1 MKLNFESLLSLDDL
15 KGAWIADE
23 NGKNFR
29 IDDFFVD
36 MSDGLG
42 TDDFARF
49 DDVWVTLVP
58 IDLQTG
64 EFSKTEN
71 KSLVNCVEPKPTAI
85 CFSLIFI
92 LYR

>member
-15 KGAWIADE
+15 KGAWISDE

-29 IDDFFVD
+29 IYDFFVD

-64 EFSKTEN
+64 EFSKTE
-71 KSLVNCVEPKPTAI
+71 KFGKPFQSLKNWTIKLNRG
-85 CFSLIFI
+85 FDND
-92 LYR
+92 

>member
-1 MKLNFESLLSLDDL
+1 
-15 KGAWIADE
+15 
-23 NGKNFR
+23 
-29 IDDFFVD
+29 

-64 EFSKTEN
+64 EFSKTE
-71 KSLVNCVEPKPTAI
+71 KQGKPFQSLKNWTIKLNRG
-85 CFSLIFI
+85 FDND
-92 LYR
+92 

>member
-1 MKLNFESLLSLDDL
+1 MKLDFESLLSLDDL

-49 DDVWVTLVP
+49 DDVWLTLVP

-64 EFSKTEN
+64 EFSKTE
-71 KSLVNCVEPKPTAI
+71 KQGKPFQSLKNWTIKLNRG
-85 CFSLIFI
+85 FDND
-92 LYR
+92 

>member
-64 EFSKTEN
+64 EFSKIE
-71 KSLVNCVEPKPTAI
+71 KQGKPFQSLKNWTIKLNRG
-85 CFSLIFI
+85 FDND
-92 LYR
+92 

>member
-15 KGAWIADE
+15 KGAWISDE
-23 NGKNFR
+23 SGKNFR

-42 TDDFARF
+42 TDNFARF

-58 IDLQTG
+58 IDIQTG
-64 EFSKTEN
+64 EFSKTE
-71 KSLVNCVEPKPTAI
+71 KHGKPFQSLKNWTIKLNRG
-85 CFSLIFI
+85 FDND
-92 LYR
+92 

>member
-1 MKLNFESLLSLDDL
+1 MKLDIESLLSLNDL
-15 KGAWIADE
+15 KGAWISDE

-42 TDDFARF
+42 TDDILRF

-58 IDLQTG
+58 VDIETG
-64 EFSKTEN
+64 EFSKNFTE
-71 KSLVNCVEPKPTAI
+71 KIGKPFQSLKNWTIKLNRG
-85 CFSLIFI
+85 FDND
-92 LYR
+92 